1 MVVWAS
7 VLGATQLPHGDVL
20 VEGETEGGEWQVA
33 RTLCSF
39 KGGKVPICSKQD
51 LVLTPT
57 DSNTIEVDVR
67 STPTPPPAT
76 ASPFQLNSVEHL
88 NPAQLHKVEE
98 LLQRWSSV
106 FATSEDD
113 FGRTSAVLHQIP
125 TGTAPPSRE
134 RTSCSAASGNCNRSP
149 I

>member
-39 KGGKVPICSKQD
+39 KG
-51 LVLTPT
+51 
-57 DSNTIEVDVR
+57 
-67 STPTPPPAT
+67 

-134 RTSCSAASGNCNRSP
+134 RCGRFQKLV
-149 I
+149 

>member
-1 MVVWAS
+1 MFSWKVKQRGESGRWRERSA
-7 VLGATQLPHGDVL
+7 VL
-20 VEGETEGGEWQVA
+20 
-33 RTLCSF
+33 
-39 KGGKVPICSKQD
+39 KGICSKQD

-67 STPTPPPAT
+67 STLTPPPAT

-134 RTSCSAASGNCNRSP
+134 RCKLGGNHSRLKNKL
-149 I
+149 